1 MVQIVRCRLID
12 KKTMKSADELG
23 YYAAQYERS
32 VQHRAVDTDTGSL
45 STTNHHSQSSRSPSD
60 ASLLV
65 LTSVCILMLHAL
77 RLTLIT

>member
-1 MVQIVRCRLID
+1 
-12 KKTMKSADELG
+12 MKSADELG

-32 VQHRAVDTDTGSL
+32 VHRRAVDTDTGSL
-45 STTNHHSQSSRSPSD
+45 SNTNHRSQSSRSLSD

-65 LTSVCILMLHAL
+65 LTSVYILMLHAL